1 MSCSYVHFFGSHSDV
16 AVDHIFLQV
25 GNAAFTATTVSVPD
39 FTSVGNLAFPPNG
52 STDSVIPTP
61 PHDLAHTFK
70 FKSYAPKIFHRLR
83 EFYDISASAYMD
95 SVCG

>member
-1 MSCSYVHFFGSHSDV
+1 M
-16 AVDHIFLQV
+16 QV

-83 EFYDISASAYMD
+83 EFYDISAGAYMD
-95 SVCG
+95 SVCGE